1 MPRKP
6 NLSAASRRVLYQLV
20 MAWANHYPD
29 ASKRADYGR
38 ARARM
43 LKLENQVRKLK
54 TQRDKAKIQAGRYAS
69 QVLDLENEMQRA
81 AEPV

>member
-29 ASKRADYGR
+29 ASKAAGYGR

-43 LKLENQVRKLK
+43 LKLETQVRKLK
-54 TQRDKAKIQAGRYAS
+54 TQRDAERNLAKTERAIY
-69 QVLDLENEMQRA
+69 LDNHSPGA
-81 AEPV
+81 